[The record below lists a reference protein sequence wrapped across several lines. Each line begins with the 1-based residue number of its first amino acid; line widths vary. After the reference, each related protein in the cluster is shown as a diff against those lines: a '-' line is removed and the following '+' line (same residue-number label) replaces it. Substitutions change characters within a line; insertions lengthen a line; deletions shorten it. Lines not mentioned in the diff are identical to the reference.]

1 MSIHIINVM
10 ASSVDGFVAIHGGQ
24 SDDERMAQGFTGSE
38 DREHL
43 EDLIRS
49 ADAIVLGSQ
58 TLIAGGGV
66 LDVPRKD
73 GDYPLWVTFTN
84 RGIPENHAF
93 WSQLYAPRWLVS
105 KEPLVGTELLDASEE
120 LLEGTKLLEEIE
132 PSLHRSS
139 PEPLNVV
146 YGQRDAVEVCISM
159 LEKAGCKR
167 VLLFGGGEINRMFY
181 TAGRVN
187 ELILTLC
194 PVIVARASAI
204 PIVNG
209 DLEDLINMKLRTV
222 KPAGNLIFLHY
233 DIL

>member
-1 MSIHIINVM
+1 LSIEIINVM
-10 ASSVDGFVAIHGGQ
+10 ASSVDGFVAVHGGQ

-58 TLIAGGGV
+58 TLIASGGV
-66 LDVPRKD
+66 LDVPKND
-73 GDYPLWVTFTN
+73 GGYPLWVTFTN

-93 WSQLYAPRWLVS
+93 WSQRYASRWLVS
-105 KEPLVGTELLDASEE
+105 KERLEGTELLDE
-120 LLEGTKLLEEIE
+120 TE
-132 PSLHRSS
+132 PSHNRNTSK
-139 PEPLNVV
+139 PQNVV
-146 YGQRDAVEVCISM
+146 YGQKDAVEVCISI

-181 TAGRVN
+181 AAGRVN

-194 PVIVARASAI
+194 PVIVARESAV

-209 DLEDLINMKLRTV
+209 DLDKLINMKLRTV